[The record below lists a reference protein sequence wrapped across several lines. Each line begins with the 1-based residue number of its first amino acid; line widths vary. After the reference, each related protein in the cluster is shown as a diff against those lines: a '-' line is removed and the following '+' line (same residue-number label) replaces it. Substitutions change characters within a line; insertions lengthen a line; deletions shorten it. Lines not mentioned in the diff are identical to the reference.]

1 MRQLNIS
8 VEGANLDYEQANKI
22 ARSVAGLFDEEPA
35 VVAWHDAVRSK
46 MSPLIEGAD
55 VHNRWHDY
63 GESHGGDIAV
73 TVNGDYDFIFA
84 DSSGFEEESPSPYV
98 SVHDAQGNEYLC
110 LTENL
115 KDPNNPQENACYK
128 LDDAGVY

>member
-1 MRQLNIS
+1 MQQLS
-8 VEGANLDYEQANKI
+8 VNVQGVELDYEQANKI
-22 ARSVAGLFDEEPA
+22 ARSVAELFDEEPA
-35 VVAWHDAVRSK
+35 VVAWHDGVHAK
-46 MSPLIEGAD
+46 MSPVIEGAD
-55 VHNRWHDY
+55 VQTRWHDY
-63 GESHGGDIAV
+63 GESHGGNVAV

-84 DSSGFEEESPSPYV
+84 DSSQYEEESPSPFV

-115 KDPNNPQENACYK
+115 KDPTNPQENACYK